1 MAIDV
6 TKIIQAAAEAALD
19 GQGAGP
25 QQQPEKGRRKGLTG
39 PRALLLG
46 AGVYTAGKVL
56 VRARGGGLVE
66 GLQERLA
73 DFEDRHLAGE
83 DEDLSDD
90 EDFDEGEDFDD
101 EEDEEPED
109 EYDEDEEP
117 EDEEPEDEEPE
128 DEEEEE
134 PQGEY
139 DEEEPED
146 DELEED
152 EEEAEERPR
161 RRASSTAGRRNGRD

>member
-25 QQQPEKGRRKGLTG
+25 QQQPEKGKRKGLTG

-46 AGVYTAGKVL
+46 AGVYTAGRVL
-56 VRARGGGLVE
+56 VRARGGGLVG

-73 DFEDRHLAGE
+73 DFEDRHLTGE

-90 EDFDEGEDFDD
+90 EGFDEGEDFDD

-117 EDEEPEDEEPE
+117 EDEEEA
-128 DEEEEE
+128 E

-146 DELEED
+146 DELEDEEAED
-152 EEEAEERPR
+152 EAEAEERPR